1 MFGIYIHWPFCAS
14 KCPYCDFNSHVRQ
27 RIDQHVWADA
37 YAREIE
43 HYAALTEGKMVT
55 SVFFGGGTP
64 SLMEPDTA
72 ASVIAAIRK
81 HWPMANDCEITLEAN
96 PTSIEA
102 DKFAGFRGAGIDR
115 VSVGVQALNDAD
127 LKFLGRQH
135 NKDQA
140 LRALDIARNTF
151 DRYSFD
157 LIYARPN
164 QTPQAWETEL
174 REAMN
179 YAGGHLSLYQLTIEK
194 GTPFYTQYS
203 RGDFSIPTNDEGGEL
218 YEITQRVLEDH
229 GLPAYEISNHAS
241 EGQQSR
247 HNLTYWRYYDY
258 VGIGPGAHG
267 RLTIDGKKVGT
278 RGHRAPEIWLDKV
291 AKDGHGSHPYE
302 AIDTDQR
309 FAEMLMM
316 GLRLREGIK
325 LSRFTEETGQSLE
338 TYIPQT
344 KFQSMIDEGYITV
357 TDTTITA
364 TQDGRQRLNGLLDYL
379 LN

>member
-43 HYAALTEGKMVT
+43 HYAALTKGKIVT

-241 EGQQSR
+241 KGQQSR

-325 LSRFTEETGQSLE
+325 LSRFAEETGQSLE
-338 TYIPQT
+338 TYTPQT
-344 KFQSMIDEGYITV
+344 KLQSMIDEGYITV

>member
-1 MFGIYIHWPFCAS
+1 
-14 KCPYCDFNSHVRQ
+14 
-27 RIDQHVWADA
+27 
-37 YAREIE
+37 
-43 HYAALTEGKMVT
+43 
-55 SVFFGGGTP
+55 
-64 SLMEPDTA
+64 
-72 ASVIAAIRK
+72 
-81 HWPMANDCEITLEAN
+81 
-96 PTSIEA
+96 
-102 DKFAGFRGAGIDR
+102 
-115 VSVGVQALNDAD
+115 
-127 LKFLGRQH
+127 
-135 NKDQA
+135 
-140 LRALDIARNTF
+140 
-151 DRYSFD
+151 
-157 LIYARPN
+157 
-164 QTPQAWETEL
+164 
-174 REAMN
+174 MN

-267 RLTIDGKKVGT
+267 RLTIDGKKVGP

-325 LSRFTEETGQSLE
+325 LSRFAEETGQSLE
-338 TYIPQT
+338 TYTPQT
-344 KFQSMIDEGYITV
+344 KLQSMIDEGYITV

>member
-14 KCPYCDFNSHVRQ
+14 KCPYCDFNSHVRE

-43 HYAALTEGKMVT
+43 HYAALTKGKMVT

-325 LSRFTEETGQSLE
+325 LSRFAEETGQSLE
-338 TYIPQT
+338 TYTPQT
-344 KFQSMIDEGYITV
+344 KLQSMIDEGYITV

>member
-43 HYAALTEGKMVT
+43 HYAALTKGKIVT

-325 LSRFTEETGQSLE
+325 LSRFAEETGQSLE
-338 TYIPQT
+338 TYTPQT
-344 KFQSMIDEGYITV
+344 KLQSMIDEGYITV

>member
-14 KCPYCDFNSHVRQ
+14 KCPYWDFNSHVRQ

-43 HYAALTEGKMVT
+43 HYAALTKGKIVT

-325 LSRFTEETGQSLE
+325 LSRFAEETGQSLE
-338 TYIPQT
+338 TYTPQT
-344 KFQSMIDEGYITV
+344 KLQSMIDEGYITV

>member
-72 ASVIAAIRK
+72 ATVIAAIRK

-135 NKDQA
+135 SKDQA

-229 GLPAYEISNHAS
+229 GLPAYEISNHAAKDQ
-241 EGQQSR
+241 ESR

-267 RLTIDGKKVGT
+267 RLTIDGNKVGT

>member
-27 RIDQHVWADA
+27 RIDQHLWADA
-37 YAREIE
+37 YACEIE
-43 HYAALTEGKMVT
+43 HYAALTKGKIVT

-64 SLMEPDTA
+64 SLMEPDTVA
-72 ASVIAAIRK
+72 TVIAAIRK

-241 EGQQSR
+241 KGQQSR

-267 RLTIDGKKVGT
+267 RLTIDGNKVGT

-344 KFQSMIDEGYITV
+344 KLQSMIDEGYITV
-357 TDTTITA
+357 

>member
-14 KCPYCDFNSHVRQ
+14 KRPYCDFNSHVRQ

-72 ASVIAAIRK
+72 ATVIAAIRK

-102 DKFAGFRGAGIDR
+102 DKFSGFRGAGIDR

-135 NKDQA
+135 SKDQA

-267 RLTIDGKKVGT
+267 RLTIDGNKVGT

-316 GLRLREGIK
+316 GLRLREGIQ
-325 LSRFTEETGQSLE
+325 LSRFTEETGQSLD

-344 KFQSMIDEGYITV
+344 KLQSMIDEGYITI

-364 TQDGRQRLNGLLDYL
+364 TQDGRQRLNGLLSYL
-379 LN
+379 LA

>member
-37 YAREIE
+37 YTREIE
-43 HYAALTEGKMVT
+43 HYAALTKDKIVT

-72 ASVIAAIRK
+72 ATVIAAIRK

-102 DKFAGFRGAGIDR
+102 DKFAGFRAAGIDR

-135 NKDQA
+135 SKDQA

-267 RLTIDGKKVGT
+267 RLTIDGNKVGT

-291 AKDGHGSHPYE
+291 AKNGHGSHPYE

-325 LSRFTEETGQSLE
+325 LSRFTEETGQSLD

-344 KFQSMIDEGYITV
+344 KFQSMIDEGYITL

-364 TQDGRQRLNGLLDYL
+364 TQDGRQRLNGLLSYL
-379 LN
+379 LA

>member
-72 ASVIAAIRK
+72 ATVIAAIRK

-267 RLTIDGKKVGT
+267 RLTIDGNKVGT

-316 GLRLREGIK
+316 GLRLREGIQ
-325 LSRFTEETGQSLE
+325 LSRFTEETGQSLD

-344 KFQSMIDEGYITV
+344 KLQSMIDEGYITI

-364 TQDGRQRLNGLLDYL
+364 TQDGRQRLNGLLSYL
-379 LN
+379 LA